1 MREGKEVSRAINLR
15 MWEKRDKTPQ
25 TMDNLN
31 CINCSKKIESLQ
43 LETMEINWKLHKQ
56 MPMSINLLEE
66 IKALKGKLA

>member
-56 MPMSINLLEE
+56 IPMSINLLEE
-66 IKALKGKLA
+66 IKSLKGKLA

>member
-43 LETMEINWKLHKQ
+43 LETMEINRKLHKQ

-66 IKALKGKLA
+66 IKSLKGKLA